1 MRSPFKRG
9 QRGGHPN
16 GPARGVGGHRGIEL
30 GVRGEP
36 PRSVDDHPHGQ
47 PDLAGQDGGLQLT
60 IAQLHD
66 FGGDAVDPHVGVAG
80 AGADSRRQGGVS
92 KLVARQREEV
102 GIDGAVRC
110 HALHRSGI
118 AVDGPGWPLMSRV
131 RVSGVKLR
139 RAALGYTLLAPSLFG
154 VVVFLLLPMLVV
166 AWLSLQHWDLLAPI
180 DYVGL
185 SNWRAVLTDPS
196 FGTSLVVTVLFIA
209 MVVPVQTVL
218 GLFAAAMLARGLP
231 GTGAFRTLY
240 VLPWICSPLAIAVL
254 WRWILAPTDGAVGTV
269 LGQRIEWLTDPDLAL
284 PVVSAVTVWTNVG
297 YVTLFFLAGILA
309 IPKDVQNAARTD
321 GATSWQRFR
330 HITVPMLRPTLFFVL
345 VTGIVSAAQ
354 VFDTVYALTGGGPQ
368 GRTDLVAHRIYAEA
382 FGAAAVGRAAVM
394 AVVLFV
400 LLVGVTIAQ
409 HLYFRRR
416 ISYDLV

>member
-1 MRSPFKRG
+1 MAFNDWVKRG
-9 QRGGHPN
+9 
-16 GPARGVGGHRGIEL
+16 AR
-30 GVRGEP
+30 
-36 PRSVDDHPHGQ
+36 
-47 PDLAGQDGGLQLT
+47 
-60 IAQLHD
+60 
-66 FGGDAVDPHVGVAG
+66 
-80 AGADSRRQGGVS
+80 
-92 KLVARQREEV
+92 ARQ
-102 GIDGAVRC
+102 
-110 HALHRSGI
+110 
-118 AVDGPGWPLMSRV
+118 
-131 RVSGVKLR
+131 
-139 RAALGYTLLAPSLFG
+139 AALGYALLAPSLFG
-154 VVVFLLLPMLVV
+154 VVAFLLLPMLVV
-166 AWLSLQHWDLLAPI
+166 AWLSLQRWDLLAPI
-180 DYVGL
+180 EYVGL
-185 SNWRAVLTDPS
+185 ANWRSVLTDSS
-196 FGTSLVVTVLFIA
+196 FGTSLVVTVLFIGL
-209 MVVPVQTVL
+209 VVPVQTVL

-284 PVVSAVTVWTNVG
+284 PMVSAVTVWTNVG

-309 IPKDVQNAARTD
+309 IPVDVQNAARTD
-321 GATSWQRFR
+321 GATAWQRFR
-330 HITVPMLRPTLFFVL
+330 HITLPMLRPTLFFVL

-416 ISYDLV
+416 ISYDLT